1 MTLHAVTAASKL
13 GGEVTC
19 LVAGPAGVQ
28 GVAKEAATVAGV
40 SKVRVA
46 SLYCTVLTVL
56 YCTVLYC
63 GLLIQHTLHLLPQ
76 VLVAEHE
83 GFTGFMPERLSPLLV
98 ASQDKFKVTS
108 ARNGAKI
115 CLRSKPVTPDV
126 VHSSVCP
133 LVQCLM
139 MNDLMSGWLKD

>member
-1 MTLHAVTAASKL
+1 MDLPITTEIIIIIILNNNILPQVTLHAVTAASKL

-46 SLYCTVLTVL
+46 SLYCTVL

-63 GLLIQHTLHLLPQ
+63 AVELFP
-76 VLVAEHE
+76 
-83 GFTGFMPERLSPLLV
+83 
-98 ASQDKFKVTS
+98 
-108 ARNGAKI
+108 
-115 CLRSKPVTPDV
+115 
-126 VHSSVCP
+126 
-133 LVQCLM
+133 
-139 MNDLMSGWLKD
+139 

>member
-46 SLYCTVLTVL
+46 SLYSTVL
-56 YCTVLYC
+56 YCTV
-63 GLLIQHTLHLLPQ
+63 
-76 VLVAEHE
+76 
-83 GFTGFMPERLSPLLV
+83 
-98 ASQDKFKVTS
+98 AS
-108 ARNGAKI
+108 
-115 CLRSKPVTPDV
+115 
-126 VHSSVCP
+126 
-133 LVQCLM
+133 
-139 MNDLMSGWLKD
+139 

>member
-1 MTLHAVTAASKL
+1 MDLPITTEIITIIILNNTILPQVTLHAVTAASKL

-63 GLLIQHTLHLLPQ
+63 T
-76 VLVAEHE
+76 VL
-83 GFTGFMPERLSPLLV
+83 TRLRRG
-98 ASQDKFKVTS
+98 T
-108 ARNGAKI
+108 
-115 CLRSKPVTPDV
+115 
-126 VHSSVCP
+126 
-133 LVQCLM
+133 
-139 MNDLMSGWLKD
+139 

>member
-1 MTLHAVTAASKL
+1 M
-13 GGEVTC
+13 TC

-46 SLYCTVLTVL
+46 SLYCTVLYCAVM
-56 YCTVLYC
+56 YCTVLWPPEYS
-63 GLLIQHTLHLLPQ
+63 LHRTLHLLPQ

-108 ARNGAKI
+108 ANI

-126 VHSSVCP
+126 VHSSVCL